1 MRIVVGIP
9 VRMGSTRFPGKPLC
23 DILGKTMIEHCY
35 KRCALSEY
43 TTDLFV
49 AACDSEI
56 HDVVENFGG
65 NVIMTNPDIQRP
77 GLRVA
82 SAAESLDLDDD
93 DIVVVVQ
100 GDEPLVH
107 PDMIDLAIQPLLDEK
122 DVFVSNLTAELTEDE
137 WKDPGEI
144 KVVCDLNMNAMYM
157 SRAPMPS
164 IDHEEERTKWYKQV
178 CIMPFRWHFMKK
190 FNHVLKATPLELQ
203 ESIEMN
209 RAIQHGYKV
218 RMVYSPYISKS
229 VDTEIDRKIVEKI
242 MKNDS
247 IYKKYKE
254 TQ

>member
-35 KRCALSEY
+35 KRCALSKY

-137 WKDPGEI
+137 WRDPGEI

-178 CIMPFRWHFMKK
+178 CIMPFRWHFMKE

-218 RMVYSPYISKS
+218 RMVNSPYISKS
-229 VDTEIDRKIVEKI
+229 VDTEIDRNIVEKI

-254 TQ
+254 T

>member
-35 KRCALSEY
+35 KRCALSKY

-56 HDVVENFGG
+56 HDEVENFGG

-218 RMVYSPYISKS
+218 RMVNSPYISKS
-229 VDTEIDRKIVEKI
+229 VDTEIDRNIVEKI

>member
-9 VRMGSTRFPGKPLC
+9 ARMGSTRFPGKPLC

-35 KRCALSEY
+35 KRCALSKY

-56 HDVVENFGG
+56 KDAVENFGG

-218 RMVYSPYISKS
+218 RMVNSPYISKS

>member
-35 KRCALSEY
+35 KRCELSKY
-43 TTDLFV
+43 STDLFV

-107 PDMIDLAIQPLLDEK
+107 PDMIDLAIQP
-122 DVFVSNLTAELTEDE
+122 
-137 WKDPGEI
+137 
-144 KVVCDLNMNAMYM
+144 
-157 SRAPMPS
+157 
-164 IDHEEERTKWYKQV
+164 
-178 CIMPFRWHFMKK
+178 
-190 FNHVLKATPLELQ
+190 
-203 ESIEMN
+203 
-209 RAIQHGYKV
+209 
-218 RMVYSPYISKS
+218 
-229 VDTEIDRKIVEKI
+229 
-242 MKNDS
+242 
-247 IYKKYKE
+247 
-254 TQ
+254 